1 MHILYVIIEA
11 VISEKKRGN
20 HMTERL
26 KVMTIFGTRPEA
38 IKMAPLVL
46 ELQKHPEKLNRL

>member
-1 MHILYVIIEA
+1 MYPCIFLYVIIE
-11 VISEKKRGN
+11 VVTSERKEAI
-20 HMTERL
+20 MTERL

-46 ELQKHPEKLNRL
+46 ELQNTQKN